1 MASQE
6 LQAILDQFKQQQ
18 SIAAQAAGQ
27 PDVAMMRSNMEST
40 AIPVAD
46 DVRVDSVDANGVPSE
61 WVVAPGAHPDHRLL
75 FLHGGGYVIGSP
87 ITHRALAGNISRV
100 SGCAVLLI
108 DYRMAPEDPFPAA
121 VDDAHAALRFMR
133 DNGPQGSASASTTF
147 VAGDSAGG
155 GLTLATL
162 LAVRDAG
169 ETQPDAAVTLSAW
182 TDLAMT
188 GETLKTRADA
198 DPMITDPGGITFMAN
213 AYLGNAPGETPLA
226 SPLYADLSGLPPL
239 LMQVGDA
246 EVLLAD
252 TTRVA
257 ENAKAAGVDVTLE
270 IDDEMFHVFQA
281 FAQTLPEA
289 QQAVDRIGAFIHAH
303 VPAAAGD

>member
-1 MASQE
+1 MASKE

-27 PDVAMMRSNMEST
+27 PDVATMRSNMEST
-40 AIPVAD
+40 AFPVAE
-46 DVRVDSVDANGVPSE
+46 DVRVEPIDAGGVASE

-75 FLHGGGYVIGSP
+75 YLHGGGYFMGSP

-108 DYRMAPEDPFPAA
+108 DYRMALEAPFPAA
-121 VDDAHAALRFMR
+121 VDDAHSALRFMR
-133 DNGPQGSASASTTF
+133 DHGPDGPAGAATTF

-169 ETQPDAAVTLSAW
+169 ESQPDAAVTLSAW

-188 GETLKTRADA
+188 GETLKTRADM
-198 DPMITDPGGITFMAN
+198 DPMITDLGGITFMAT
-213 AYLGNAPGETPLA
+213 AYLSGAPGETPLA

-246 EVLLAD
+246 EVLLSD

-257 ENAKAAGVDVTLE
+257 EIAKAAGVDVTLE

-281 FAQTLPEA
+281 FAPMLPEG
-289 QQAVDRIGAFIHAH
+289 QQAVDRIGAFIQAH